1 VLILRHAPITRLK
14 KFARRA
20 AKPLFEIGTKAS
32 GVHRVAVDTARLL
45 PVRSPP
51 VIAAITLEYRLADAA
66 TEAGVGHPHPVGAW
80 PVARSLHRCV

>member
-20 AKPLFEIGTKAS
+20 ARPLFEIGTSVRRA
-32 GVHRVAVDTARLL
+32 RVAVDTARLL

>member
-1 VLILRHAPITRLK
+1 MPCSDHTAQEVRASRRQTIVRNWDEGV
-14 KFARRA
+14 RRA
-20 AKPLFEIGTKAS
+20 
-32 GVHRVAVDTARLL
+32 RVAVDTARSL